1 MRARRV
7 LSVVIPAVVVLAGCT
22 AHDGHSPAG
31 TATDSV
37 QPPLTGAAALR
48 SIPPPDVSRYGESV
62 RRQMREAYDAVQA
75 LAGRPDASALDRSRA
90 YGEMGKLYLAA
101 GDPESAEACLWNAQT
116 LASSD
121 ARWPYYLGQ
130 RFSTEG
136 QPARAVPFFER
147 VLQLEPDNVPAL
159 ISLGGAQ
166 LALGRPE
173 SAEPLYGKAASLEP
187 NSAAALVGLGRA
199 ALARR
204 DYAAA
209 VPPLERAL
217 ALDRRASAVH
227 YSLALAYRGLG
238 DAGRADAHL
247 RQRGDVD
254 VRMRDPLM
262 EEVSGLLHSA
272 MAYEMT
278 GRQALIAGQFRAAAD
293 DFRKGIALAAD
304 NPTLQATL
312 RQKLGTALFQLG
324 DARGGVE
331 QFEKALQGAPE
342 FAPAH
347 YSLGV
352 VMMSAGR
359 FPEAV
364 AHLTAA
370 VKSEPNYVD
379 ARLRLGD
386 AFLASGRPEMALA
399 QYEAALLV
407 DARVAEAQFA
417 CATVLARLGR
427 WAEARDRL
435 AAGMSAHPEEPAF
448 AHALGRL
455 LSAAPDDH
463 VRDGQKALGLA
474 KERVAREP
482 AGADRDEAMAMA
494 LAEVGAFDEA
504 VRWQRAALNGVS
516 RSANPILYDHM
527 AMNLALFVRRSPS
540 RTPWSGNPPYEPRS
554 D

>member
-1 MRARRV
+1 
-7 LSVVIPAVVVLAGCT
+7 
-22 AHDGHSPAG
+22 
-31 TATDSV
+31 
-37 QPPLTGAAALR
+37 
-48 SIPPPDVSRYGESV
+48 VSRYSESV
-62 RRQMREAYDAVQA
+62 RRQMRETYDAVQA
-75 LAGRPDASALDRSRA
+75 LAVQQGAPALDRSRA

-101 GDPESAEACLWNAQT
+101 GDPESAEACLLNAQT
-116 LASSD
+116 LASAD

-136 QPARAVPFFER
+136 QPA
-147 VLQLEPDNVPAL
+147 DNVPAL
-159 ISLGGAQ
+159 ISLGSAH

-173 SAEPLYGKAASLEP
+173 SAEPLYRKAVALEP
-187 NSAAALVGLGRA
+187 NSASALVGLGRA

-204 DYAAA
+204 DYAEA
-209 VPPLERAL
+209 VARLERAL
-217 ALDRRASAVH
+217 TIDRRASAVH
-227 YSLALAYRGLG
+227 YPLALAYRGLG

-262 EEVSGLLHSA
+262 EEVAGLLHSA

-278 GRQALIAGQFRAAAD
+278 GRQALIAGQFQAAAD

-331 QFEKALQGAPE
+331 QFEQALQRAPE

-359 FPEAV
+359 YPEAI

-370 VKSEPNYVD
+370 VKTEPNYLD
-379 ARLRLGD
+379 AHLRLGD
-386 AFLASGRPEMALA
+386 ALLASGRPEPALA
-399 QYEAALLV
+399 QYEAALAV
-407 DARVAEAQFA
+407 DARVPEARFG
-417 CATVLARLGR
+417 CAMALVRAGR
-427 WAEARDRL
+427 FVEARDRL
-435 AAGMSAHPEEPAF
+435 VEGMSAHPGEPAF
-448 AHALGRL
+448 AHALARL
-455 LSAAPDDH
+455 LAAAPDDR
-463 VRDGQKALGLA
+463 VRDGRKALALA
-474 KERVAREP
+474 VERAAREP
-482 AGADRDEAMAMA
+482 ASADRDEAMAMA
-494 LAEVGAFDEA
+494 LAEVGEFDKA
-504 VRWQRAALNGVS
+504 VAWQRTAMKGVT
-516 RSANPILYDHM
+516 RSANPVLYDHM
-527 AMNLALFVRRSPS
+527 AMNLALFARRSPS
-540 RTPWSGNPPYEPRS
+540 RTPWSGNPSYEARS